1 MQILD
6 GAGWK
11 IRARLYARKTVE
23 SCEDANRQAVWV
35 LAVADGI
42 IAGHNGILTHD
53 QALALNA
60 WMQLKPESVNEAKT
74 SDRVEAPNVLVD
86 DQAFINA
93 ETARTNTA
101 NEHDLNVA
109 PVLAEPLQVEPQ
121 ESASLVSEPL
131 LAVPVTAQPEA
142 PVSAAQ

>member
-60 WMQLKPESVNEAKT
+60 WMKLKPESMSEAST
-74 SDRVEAPNVLVD
+74 SERLEPSSVLLD
-86 DQAFINA
+86 DQAFSNA
-93 ETARTNTA
+93 ENARANAA
-101 NEHDLNVA
+101 NEHDLNTEPALVESQE
-109 PVLAEPLQVEPQ
+109 AEPQQ
-121 ESASLVSEPL
+121 SASPLSESLLV
-131 LAVPVTAQPEA
+131 VPGAIQPEE